1 VQPFGGSGTSG
12 TGPKAGGPLYLSRLS
27 RRPSMAALD
36 GLTVDDAPIRTYI
49 DWLRATGRDH
59 IADRLATAR
68 FPALVG
74 IDLAGPVG
82 ERNLYALRP
91 RGNVAAVA
99 ATEGGLLH
107 QLGTILGSGNRAVLI
122 VPPSGRIGFPGL
134 APEITARISWATD
147 LDAAP
152 VMHAVLFEGD
162 AAGLLRLNRAI
173 AARPGAILPIQARTP
188 EALAEGDGYA
198 AAGLVEEVS
207 TAINTAAAGG
217 NASLMSIG

>member
-1 VQPFGGSGTSG
+1 
-12 TGPKAGGPLYLSRLS
+12 
-27 RRPSMAALD
+27 M
-36 GLTVDDAPIRTYI
+36 
-49 DWLRATGRDH
+49 
-59 IADRLATAR
+59 
-68 FPALVG
+68 
-74 IDLAGPVG
+74 
-82 ERNLYALRP
+82 
-91 RGNVAAVA
+91 
-99 ATEGGLLH
+99 
-107 QLGTILGSGNRAVLI
+107 ILGSGNRAVLI
-122 VPPSGRIGFPGL
+122 VPPSGRIGLPGL
-134 APEITARISWATD
+134 PPECTARISWAAD